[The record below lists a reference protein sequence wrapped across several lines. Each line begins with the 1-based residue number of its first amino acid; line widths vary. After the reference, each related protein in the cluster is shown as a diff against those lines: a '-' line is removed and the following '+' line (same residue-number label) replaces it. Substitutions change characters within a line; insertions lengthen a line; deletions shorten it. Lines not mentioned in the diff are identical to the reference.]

1 MKSAFWRT
9 MALIAIVAMPTVA
22 AANDATIG
30 SEAAH
35 SSMGGTTLNN
45 TTAIFN
51 AYPHLVVFN
60 GNGAEIVSQSLV
72 GTPGDDDGRGRVW
85 WEAYDGLWLNLNV
98 GRRDYGGQAAN
109 FVWGGNR
116 AMDFFTPS
124 VFGDAA
130 GGFSGLDHPW
140 INIGIAKPTTGG
152 GAWAA
157 NLFFGADSFEE
168 GAGDNPVKDSSTGF
182 GGLFSWGNGSGLH
195 FSAELA
201 VQSETDETFDGT
213 EVVADDGSFFNLSV
227 NARKDTALY
236 IYQGSIVFGSGSGA
250 GEDDFEVDESVMG
263 LYASAGRFLKN
274 EIDGQTS
281 IEFYGAFITSKEE
294 VGDADNTFTS
304 IVIPGVRVAAWEQIS
319 DRFGIMGAMYGA
331 YSMDSEEEN
340 AGGAGDPV
348 VDDTTASFSYDWSAG
363 LFFQPS
369 DNVRIDF
376 QFNKSELGQV
386 LSLGNDQPLVWYLGA
401 TVGLN

>member
-51 AYPHLVVFN
+51 AFPHLVVFN
-60 GNGAEIVSQSLV
+60 GNGAEIVTQSLV
-72 GTPGDDDGRGRVW
+72 GTPEDDGRGRLW
-85 WEAYDGLWLNLNV
+85 WEAYDGLWLNMNV

-109 FVWGGNR
+109 FMWGGNR
-116 AMDFFTPS
+116 AMEFFTPS
-124 VFGDAA
+124 VFGDVLP
-130 GGFSGLDHPW
+130 GFSGLDHPW
-140 INIGIAKPTTGG
+140 INIGIAKPTGNG

-157 NLFFGADSFEE
+157 NLFFGADSEE
-168 GAGDNPVKDSSTGF
+168 GLAGDDTVKDSSSGF
-182 GGLFSWGNGSGLH
+182 GGLFSWGNGNGLH
-195 FSAELA
+195 VSAEVA
-201 VQSETDETFDGT
+201 IQSETDEFFTT
-213 EVVADDGSFFNLSV
+213 EVEALEGSFLNFSL
-227 NARKDTALY
+227 NARKDTPLY
-236 IYQGSIVFGSGSGA
+236 IYQGSFVMGSGSF
-250 GEDDFEVDESVMG
+250 DFDTTTEVDESLMG

-281 IEFYGAFITSKEE
+281 IEFYGAFATSKEE

-319 DRFGIMGAMYGA
+319 DRFGLMAAIYGA
-331 YSMDSEEEN
+331 YSMNSEEEN
-340 AGGAGDPV
+340 DGADPDPDT
-348 VDDTTASFSYDWSAG
+348 DDSSASFSYDWSAG
-363 LFFQPS
+363 LFFQPT

-376 QFNKSELGQV
+376 QFNKEELGQV
-386 LSLGNDQPLVWYLGA
+386 LSLGNEEPLVWYLGA

>member
-72 GTPGDDDGRGRVW
+72 GGATDSGRGRVW

-98 GRRDYGGQAAN
+98 GRLDYGGQAAN

-116 AMDFFTPS
+116 AMEFFNPS

-130 GGFSGLDHPW
+130 AGFSGLDHPW
-140 INIGIAKPTTGG
+140 INLGIAKPTTGG

-157 NLFFGADSFEE
+157 NVFFGADSFED

-182 GGLFSWGNGSGLH
+182 GGLFSWGNGNGLH
-195 FSAELA
+195 VSAEVA
-201 VQSETDETFDGT
+201 IQSETDETFNGT
-213 EVVADDGSFFNLSV
+213 EVVADDGSFLNFSV
-227 NARKDTALY
+227 NARKDTPLY
-236 IYQGSIVFGSGSGA
+236 IYQGSFVFGSGSGA
-250 GEDDFEVDESVMG
+250 GEDDTEVDESVLG

-281 IEFYGAFITSKEE
+281 IEFYGAFATSKDE
-294 VGDADNTFTS
+294 VGDADQTS
-304 IVIPGVRVAAWEQIS
+304 TTIVIPGVRVAAWEQIS
-319 DRFGIMGAMYGA
+319 DRFGIMGAMYGM
-331 YSMDSEEEN
+331 YTLDSFEEN
-340 AGGAGDPV
+340 DGADPDPDT
-348 VDDTTASFSYDWSAG
+348 DDSSASFDYDWSAG
-363 LFFQPS
+363 LYFQPT

-376 QFNKSELGQV
+376 QFNKAELGNV